1 MPDLFGW
8 YTPPAASSLDEPSQS
23 AAWAWAQWAAQR
35 DPGTYGAAGG
45 QAGLTAENLR
55 EWKPAL
61 QRAGVWRPEWD
72 DYYAAGTLEND
83 GSEMGGSIWTAPT
96 DRALDLSSLAGYKIG
111 ANRGPGHTRFATLYK
126 PDGSIADQENYQR
139 ESTGLKDY
147 AQAAA
152 FIGGS
157 ALGLNA
163 AFGGLGGVGTL
174 GTLPAVP
181 GQVAGLP
188 TIGTVGATTLPEVAG
203 LGAAAG
209 GAAAPL
215 SAAGGYGGR
224 TGGGL
229 LTGGVPGAALPAA
242 AASAAPAATAAFDPI
257 SAYLTTGASEG
268 STMLNGITGAG
279 GAAGA
284 VGTGSTAATWDTIL
298 NGLSKGSVVRSIF
311 DIGSGL
317 YGMSLARDAAKAS
330 DPFAQYRGFYGQQL
344 QALEANPS
352 SITSRP
358 GWRAGLEGVDRQMA
372 ARGYYGSG
380 NMDAAR
386 TRYAGDF
393 YQQESA
399 RLAQLAGA
407 GQTPGAGQLPAA
419 QLTGQGLA
427 SIGYGLAPWICGRQ
441 P

>member
-8 YTPPAASSLDEPSQS
+8 YTPPAASASLGGAGINLLEDPSQIRS
-23 AAWAWAQWAAQR
+23 YHKVLRNAGLWNPAWDSWLNWQPATG
-35 DPGTYGAAGG
+35 DSSG
-45 QAGLTAENLR
+45 QAE
-55 EWKPAL
+55 P
-61 QRAGVWRPEWD
+61 PMPD
-72 DYYAAGTLEND
+72 F
-83 GSEMGGSIWTAPT
+83 
-96 DRALDLSSLAGYKIG
+96 SSLAGFRVDDQQVDGDNHIAYL
-111 ANRGPGHTRFATLYK
+111 RGP
-126 PDGSIADQENYQR
+126 DGQIRAEDRYVYDNSSLGR
-139 ESTGLKDY
+139 GL
-147 AQAAA
+147 
-152 FIGGS
+152 IEGGLIVGGA
-157 ALGLNA
+157 ALGMNA
-163 AFGGLGGVGTL
+163 LFGGLGGAAVGSGVGTL
-174 GTLPAVP
+174 PSTIGESLGTVGGLSEVGAATMPTIGEVAAVGGGTAAGASALPAGAAAGIGTLPATV
-181 GQVAGLP
+181 GETL
-188 TIGTVGATTLPEVAG
+188 GTVASLATNAQAG
-203 LGAAAG
+203 ISTMAG
-209 GAAAPL
+209 G
-215 SAAGGYGGR
+215 
-224 TGGGL
+224 
-229 LTGGVPGAALPAA
+229 
-242 AASAAPAATAAFDPI
+242 
-257 SAYLTTGASEG
+257 
-268 STMLNGITGAG
+268 STI
-279 GAAGA
+279 
-284 VGTGSTAATWDTIL
+284 WDTIL
-298 NGLSKGSVVRSIF
+298 SGLSKGGVARSIF

-407 GQTPGAGQLPAA
+407 GQTPGAGQFPAA

-427 SIGYGLAPWICGRQ
+427 SIGYGLAPWIGGRQ